1 MLTMAR
7 NIAAQNTFANPFS
20 TLPTGPTAAEP
31 PLYPLILAGLI
42 RLVHLPILVYDVA
55 VVGNILA
62 NAAMALLLPIFSI
75 VFYGDVIPGVIASF
89 LWMTTMQS
97 IPGWDTSYTVAGL
110 LLFCRI
116 ASSTIVS
123 TKEAKGRAVLLGTIA
138 GLLFLLN
145 PASVFDR
152 ASLARISVL
161 ADKGQSMWCHAAP
174 HHPGHSLCICN
185 WMVRKKQLSARGIQ
199 VCLEVK

>member
-75 VFYGDVIPGVIASF
+75 VFYGDVIPGVI
-89 LWMTTMQS
+89 
-97 IPGWDTSYTVAGL
+97 SYTVAGL